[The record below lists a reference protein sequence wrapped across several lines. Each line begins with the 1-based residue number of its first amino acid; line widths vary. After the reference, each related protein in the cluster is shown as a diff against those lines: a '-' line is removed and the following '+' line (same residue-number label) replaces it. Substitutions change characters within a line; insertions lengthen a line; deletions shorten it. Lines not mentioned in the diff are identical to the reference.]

1 MNELTEQNQALLAEK
16 VEYQNK
22 KRTLSGREKSLES
35 RENAKRP
42 VRRVIYPLV
51 NRLVAEAE
59 PGTKIH
65 RTKIQEEFLREL
77 EAFPE
82 LKPAVQD
89 ALHTPQ
95 KAKSNTPL
103 SWQVG
108 QWKKFALPWA
118 STLKQV
124 QDATRNIET
133 SLKSLASVKHFLRF
147 LTQLAIS

>member
-1 MNELTEQNQALLAEK
+1 MSWNKIKYYLPKKPNIRIKSEPFPAEK
-16 VEYQNK
+16 RVWKVGKTPNACPACYLSSGEPIGCRGRAWNQVHPHQN
-22 KRTLSGREKSLES
+22 SGR
-35 RENAKRP
+35 
-42 VRRVIYPLV
+42 I
-51 NRLVAEAE
+51 
-59 PGTKIH
+59 
-65 RTKIQEEFLREL
+65 LREL
-77 EAFPE
+77 EAFPGTQARCSGCASYTPK
-82 LKPAVQD
+82 KP
-89 ALHTPQ
+89 
-95 KAKSNTPL
+95 KAIPPL